1 MFQRVAAI
9 SLVLLALAAS
19 ASAGFDWAAVTSKGS
34 MQTGDVSVCFS
45 IRKWAGEGERER
57 ERDAKERD
65 QRPFLPKAAF
75 FFDDAFDDPKV
86 SPWASSSESQS
97 DLTGLRR
104 ALFFVLRNFGA
115 EIR

>member
-45 IRKWAGEGERER
+45 IRK
-57 ERDAKERD
+57 
-65 QRPFLPKAAF
+65 
-75 FFDDAFDDPKV
+75 
-86 SPWASSSESQS
+86 
-97 DLTGLRR
+97 
-104 ALFFVLRNFGA
+104 
-115 EIR
+115 